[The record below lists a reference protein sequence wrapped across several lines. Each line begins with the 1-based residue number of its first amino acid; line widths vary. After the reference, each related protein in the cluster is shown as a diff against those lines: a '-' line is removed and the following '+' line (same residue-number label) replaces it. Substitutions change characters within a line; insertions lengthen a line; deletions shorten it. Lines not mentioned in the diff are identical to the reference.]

1 MTTEHFPPSLS
12 KVPLTWNY
20 LGQVFEMEMLAG
32 FACYSQDSETRA
44 VRPKIGWAVRD
55 AGVVPISRREWWT
68 EAAKE
73 GAIPDQIAKA
83 LNSKTTSTGIFSR
96 W

>member
-1 MTTEHFPPSLS
+1 
-12 KVPLTWNY
+12 
-20 LGQVFEMEMLAG
+20 MEMLAG
-32 FACYSQDSETRA
+32 FACYTQDKDTRA

-55 AGVVPISRREWWT
+55 VGVVPISRREWWA

-73 GAIPDQIAKA
+73 GAVPEYIAKA
-83 LNSKTTSTGIFSR
+83 LNDENASSYIFSR